1 MTPNECM
8 KLAAEAGIACTL
20 QALGRSPRIRLPMD
34 QSFLKLPLDELSLS
48 VRSRNALMRA
58 DLDTIGKLVTYM
70 RENGGLNKVRN
81 LGKKSILEV
90 KLELVSAA
98 YSKLTE
104 HEKLTFWK
112 DLLASS

>member
-1 MTPNECM
+1 MTPQECM
-8 KLAAEAGIACTL
+8 KMAGEAGVACTL

-34 QSFLKLPLDELSLS
+34 QSFLNQHLDDLSLS

-70 RENGGLNKVRN
+70 RENGGLSKVRN

-98 YSKLTE
+98 YARLAES
-104 HEKLTFWK
+104 EKLAFWK
-112 DLLASS
+112 DLILSS